1 MAPSEQSLEFKQ
13 LAGGVGGGAA
23 AAPEVNESGKKKA
36 EKAKNEESQQGS
48 NFFALIK
55 SIAQKMLQGSS
66 IKAGAKGSFKE
77 TTHPDGSVTLEAE
90 GCLEIAKGSHNSTT
104 CTTTEMKQLQDGTH
118 LIEFRKLIARKNIQG
133 RDQLV
138 YSTNDTVRFIVRDEA
153 ELVSLLQQ
161 VDPSFG
167 G

>member
-1 MAPSEQSLEFKQ
+1 
-13 LAGGVGGGAA
+13 
-23 AAPEVNESGKKKA
+23 VNESGKKKA

-90 GCLEIAKGSHNSTT
+90 GCLEFAKGSHDKTT
-104 CTTTEMKQLQDGTH
+104 CTTTEVKKLQDGTH

-153 ELVSLLQQ
+153 ELISLLQQ
-161 VDPSFG
+161 VDPSFAG
-167 G
+167 